1 MGKKIFVLYGPG
13 GNGHRSGAKM
23 VKETLNRKYP
33 EHEVIIKDVNEIANM
48 FLKFTLGVYDNLLKA
63 DPKYVKYGY
72 HLLNNIKT
80 DKVMTPVFPGVVN
93 ILAKWFKEFQ
103 PDIIISVH
111 SAINSFIVEAM
122 KKLNWFGKKPFVIL
136 CTDMTD
142 NFLNGWVNKDADLLI
157 GFLEVT
163 KRQLIDYG
171 MPEHKIKVL
180 GGPPVNPVFL
190 DTHITK
196 AQARQNLGLDP
207 DTFTVFIMSGGVGLK
222 TIYKFTRQL
231 INSSLP
237 VQLLVCC
244 GTNDRLKEKVDKVV
258 RYTKKN
264 VKVFGFT
271 NQIHS
276 LMSAAD
282 VIVTKPGPGVIAEAI
297 IKELPIVLDGVSEI
311 MPQEAGNVEYV
322 LSNGVGKKVG
332 ELNKFHNHIASFIFN
347 GEELEKMRANMIR
360 LKKTES
366 SAKLADWISRIA
378 NEGVTEE
385 FLNEKEDFLEVE
397 KEIVLR

>member
-163 KRQLIDYG
+163 KKQLIDYG

-196 AQARQNLGLDP
+196 AQARENLGLDP

-244 GTNDRLKEKVDKVV
+244 GTNARLKEKVDKVV

-276 LMSAAD
+276 LMS
-282 VIVTKPGPGVIAEAI
+282 
-297 IKELPIVLDGVSEI
+297 
-311 MPQEAGNVEYV
+311 
-322 LSNGVGKKVG
+322 
-332 ELNKFHNHIASFIFN
+332 
-347 GEELEKMRANMIR
+347 
-360 LKKTES
+360 
-366 SAKLADWISRIA
+366 
-378 NEGVTEE
+378 
-385 FLNEKEDFLEVE
+385 
-397 KEIVLR
+397 